1 VSLDR
6 IVKLLLVFVPIAI
19 IADFVLHLDPVLIFI
34 FAGLGLIPL
43 ADLIGEATE
52 ELAVHTGPRIGGLL
66 NATLGNAAELIIT
79 IFAIR
84 EGLLDLVRASITG
97 SILGNLLL
105 VLGLSLLLGGLKNGI
120 QSFDRR
126 QAGLNATM
134 LMLAVVALLIPSL
147 FSAFIGPD
155 LNPEQLAL
163 GTIQIEQSEEG
174 EVPVAESTEEAAT
187 EEPAEE
193 TTVIEVSAGQIPPEV
208 LEAELARERTFSESV
223 SIVMIL
229 LYGLSVFYSFRT
241 QQGPHTHEPADI
253 HTARWS
259 VRFASGVLI
268 AATVG
273 TAVLS
278 EILIGAVEPVV
289 ETLGLTEFFL
299 GIIIIPL
306 VGNIAEHLVAVQVA
320 IKNKMELSLAVSL
333 GSSLQIALFVAPAL
347 VFISLLFGQTLLL
360 VFNPLELIGLFAAS
374 IVAALIALDGE
385 SNWLEGAM
393 LLAVYLFVGLA
404 FFFLPAAA

>member
-1 VSLDR
+1 MSLDR
-6 IVKLLLVFVPIAI
+6 IVKLLLIFVPVAI
-19 IADFVLHLDPVLIFI
+19 LADFVLHLDPVLIFI

-52 ELAVHTGPRIGGLL
+52 ELAVYTGPSVGGLL

-105 VLGLSLLLGGLKNGI
+105 VLGLSLLLGGLKNGL
-120 QSFDRR
+120 QVFDRR

-134 LMLAVVALLIPSL
+134 LMLAVVALMIPSL
-147 FSAFIGPD
+147 FSAAVGPD
-155 LNPEQLAL
+155 LSAEQLAL
-163 GTIQIEQSEEG
+163 GTINTEQSQEAAEET
-174 EVPVAESTEEAAT
+174 PSAEATEAAVTEEAPVVVVPVT
-187 EEPAEE
+187 EIDPAL
-193 TTVIEVSAGQIPPEV
+193 
-208 LEAELARERTFSESV
+208 LEAELAQERAFSEGV
-223 SIVMIL
+223 AVVIII
-229 LYGLSVFYSFRT
+229 LYGLSIFYSFRT
-241 QQGPHTHEPADI
+241 QQGPHTHDPADI

-259 VRFASGVLI
+259 VRFAAGVLI

-273 TAVLS
+273 TAVMS

-289 ETLGLTEFFL
+289 QTLGLTEFFL

-333 GSSLQIALFVAPAL
+333 GSSIQIALFVAPAL

-360 VFNPLELIGLFAAS
+360 VFNPLELIALFGASAIAAF
-374 IVAALIALDGE
+374 IALDGE

-393 LLAVYLFVGLA
+393 LLAIYLIVALA
-404 FFFLPAAA
+404 FFFIPAA